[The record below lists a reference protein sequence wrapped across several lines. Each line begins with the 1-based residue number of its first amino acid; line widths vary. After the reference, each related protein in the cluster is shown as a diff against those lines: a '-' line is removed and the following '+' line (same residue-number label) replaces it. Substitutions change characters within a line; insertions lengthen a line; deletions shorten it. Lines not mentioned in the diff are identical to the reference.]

1 VFGDH
6 EWLIKNSKPRVW
18 PMRDVR
24 LIKDPRARDKENMM
38 FVFLWLEARQPSAT
52 TYRFGFGWFVPPKLA
67 SMVVMLI
74 RLF

>member
-1 VFGDH
+1 
-6 EWLIKNSKPRVW
+6 
-18 PMRDVR
+18 
-24 LIKDPRARDKENMM
+24 MM